1 MHMNRI
7 VASAVFVGVA
17 LIAAAP
23 ASSAAGGGYG
33 SGNGPA
39 AVPGGYA
46 TVVTTHTFGSGGG
59 SLVAS
64 IPGGHAQLTVPAGAF
79 IGALQVA
86 VTAPDVKGV
95 EAVLPKLGRANY
107 RVVAAIGIG
116 VTDTNGHKFTGT
128 FAHPL
133 TLTITGAA
141 LGVGNQI
148 IQFTGPS
155 TATAVAATVSAGSV
169 TVSMLADPDFA
180 VLAPASAAPAAAVV
194 APPVVSPLAT
204 SSAVGSP
211 LASPLATSSAA
222 VSSAAAGALAPSNPP
237 TQVLGETLTRSGDG
251 VSTTAIVLGIAIVVL
266 LGTPIV
272 AVRRR
277 SAGLHPAQVAYAG
290 KHAPKPAAYASRH
303 SGRLVTHPP
312 RH

>member
-7 VASAVFVGVA
+7 VASAVLGAVG

-33 SGNGPA
+33 SGNTPA

-59 SLVAS
+59 SLGAS
-64 IPGGHAQLTVPAGAF
+64 VPGGHAQLTVPAGAF
-79 IGALQVA
+79 VGALQIA
-86 VTAPDVKGV
+86 VTAPDLKGV
-95 EAVLPKLGRANY
+95 EAVLPRLGRANY

-128 FAHPL
+128 FAYPL

-141 LGVGNQI
+141 LGVGNQV

-155 TATAVAATVSAGSV
+155 TATTVAATMSAGAV

-180 VLAPASAAPAAAVV
+180 VLAPAAAVPAAAGV
-194 APPVVSPLAT
+194 APPGVSPPAT
-204 SSAVGSP
+204 SSAV
-211 LASPLATSSAA
+211 ASPAVSPSATSSAP
-222 VSSAAAGALAPSNPP
+222 VSSAGAGALTSPNRP
-237 TQVLGETLTRSGDG
+237 TQVLGETLTRPSRG

-272 AVRRR
+272 AARRR
-277 SAGLHPAQVAYAG
+277 SAGRHPAQVAYAG
-290 KHAPKPAAYASRH
+290 KHSPKPAAYASRH
-303 SGRLVTHPP
+303 GTRLVTRAR